1 MFELVIHITAVE
13 KTLIFNQYGVTLL
26 KLGFVFQDLGNKQ
39 PITAEKNIIV
49 PVSSVYSN
57 LFLSQSFTWRK
68 KIKSMINSRT
78 EYTQQ
83 IFVAIKTI
91 INIHAQKEAIK
102 MRRLKLKP

>member
-1 MFELVIHITAVE
+1 VE
-13 KTLIFNQYGVTLL
+13 
-26 KLGFVFQDLGNKQ
+26 
-39 PITAEKNIIV
+39 E
-49 PVSSVYSN
+49 
-57 LFLSQSFTWRK
+57 
-68 KIKSMINSRT
+68 KIKSMINPRT